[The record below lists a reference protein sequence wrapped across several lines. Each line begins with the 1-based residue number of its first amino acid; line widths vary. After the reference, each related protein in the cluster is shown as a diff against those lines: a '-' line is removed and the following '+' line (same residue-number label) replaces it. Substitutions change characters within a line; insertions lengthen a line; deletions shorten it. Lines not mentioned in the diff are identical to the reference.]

1 MNEPANIARIHADS
15 QDHALRKSLGYYGKS
30 GRQSFVEGEVVGGP
44 TTFSQIRGLL
54 NGYAPLGYMLP
65 WETLD
70 YVEILATYN
79 PDYSQAVENIKM
91 LSNSGHELMVS
102 SSSDLATRRLKARLE
117 TKARTLQEGHGGIDG
132 IIDKLMDQ
140 AATYG
145 AMCGEIVLSDDLSD
159 VVDFVDLNP
168 KKIRF
173 FWDEDLG
180 KYMPYQKVSA
190 EQAKKAE
197 SRGQKT
203 INNCI
208 ALNPLTF
215 RYYAFD
221 AAPESPY
228 GTPPFLAA
236 LYNIAIQRDLVANM
250 AQIVK
255 KIGLLGIID
264 VEVERLA
271 VQPGETDEAYVA
283 RAREYLSGY
292 AEAAGEMAKEGGL
305 THFDDVK
312 VTTTQL
318 GGNAAGATNIHKANE
333 EMVFSGL
340 KSMPSLQGRCLD
352 PNTLVLM
359 ADGSQVALRDVEV
372 GDQIQGFDEHT
383 SSSRR
388 RWVTAKIENKW
399 EVRKKSLRLHLADGR
414 SIVAS
419 EDHPFLMQD
428 QPSGKHVGTNW
439 SRTKLTPEQRTETA
453 RHAALSRWEGND
465 DEFKGT
471 DWKRAKNIRE
481 GEWIKAIKTPLP
493 IDYDS
498 DDYKAGYLAGHNSG
512 DGCFRLK
519 SPGKHHYW
527 TFYAPEF
534 EEETLD
540 VCERYAYELG
550 LPEPFGTRFYSTP
563 RSYPEKGINASVRMV
578 SIKTCRQSNMD
589 FLVPLHNHR
598 DTDEYRA
605 GWLAGLYDTDGSRSL
620 RSRGREQV
628 RICQEDGEVK
638 DRAERYLAELGFVAT
653 RHDHFLEIVGDRL
666 EKWRFTATICPVL
679 DRKVVRL
686 DDRTVRTFHPVR
698 VERIEELGHR
708 NLIDITTT
716 SSTFVGDGLLTHNSF
731 STTETYAGVAYEI
744 TLRNTAKYQRAA
756 KRIVESMYWMMADLW
771 GERPTSIKIQFN
783 TNRALN
789 RIQEAQAEQAEIN
802 NAIMLWIIGILDQ
815 TGVAQKLGYADVS
828 ESMEHPPESVVGS
841 YVVEMS
847 AEQQLDFDNQQ
858 PTSAKM
864 EEIEDDEQD

>member
-340 KSMPSLQGRCLD
+340 KSMPSLQGR
-352 PNTLVLM
+352 
-359 ADGSQVALRDVEV
+359 
-372 GDQIQGFDEHT
+372 
-383 SSSRR
+383 
-388 RWVTAKIENKW
+388 
-399 EVRKKSLRLHLADGR
+399 
-414 SIVAS
+414 
-419 EDHPFLMQD
+419 
-428 QPSGKHVGTNW
+428 
-439 SRTKLTPEQRTETA
+439 
-453 RHAALSRWEGND
+453 
-465 DEFKGT
+465 
-471 DWKRAKNIRE
+471 
-481 GEWIKAIKTPLP
+481 
-493 IDYDS
+493 
-498 DDYKAGYLAGHNSG
+498 
-512 DGCFRLK
+512 
-519 SPGKHHYW
+519 
-527 TFYAPEF
+527 
-534 EEETLD
+534 
-540 VCERYAYELG
+540 
-550 LPEPFGTRFYSTP
+550 
-563 RSYPEKGINASVRMV
+563 
-578 SIKTCRQSNMD
+578 
-589 FLVPLHNHR
+589 
-598 DTDEYRA
+598 
-605 GWLAGLYDTDGSRSL
+605 
-620 RSRGREQV
+620 
-628 RICQEDGEVK
+628 
-638 DRAERYLAELGFVAT
+638 
-653 RHDHFLEIVGDRL
+653 
-666 EKWRFTATICPVL
+666 
-679 DRKVVRL
+679 
-686 DDRTVRTFHPVR
+686 
-698 VERIEELGHR
+698 
-708 NLIDITTT
+708 
-716 SSTFVGDGLLTHNSF
+716 SF